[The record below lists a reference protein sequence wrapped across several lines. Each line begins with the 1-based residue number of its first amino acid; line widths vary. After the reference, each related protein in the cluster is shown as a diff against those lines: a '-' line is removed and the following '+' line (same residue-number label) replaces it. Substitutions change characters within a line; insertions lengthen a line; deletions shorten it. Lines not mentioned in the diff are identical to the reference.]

1 MDGSKEIYKM
11 KVLKFGGTSVANSES
26 LSSVLKIIQ
35 KQKKPVA
42 VVVSALAGITDL
54 LMEMLSLAQSGEDH
68 YKEGIAEIEKRHLEI
83 IKKFVPIQHQSA
95 IISFLKK
102 NLNELESR
110 LDAIHLLEEA
120 TPKNNASISS
130 YGEILSSNIIQEV
143 FSYHDID
150 SVLKDS
156 RALIKTE
163 IHNGKEVVNQTLSQ
177 ENIRNY
183 FKDNSSHVV
192 LLPGFIASNADSETT
207 TLGRGGSDYSAAIIA
222 SAISSEVLE
231 IWTDVSGMFTAHPKI
246 VAQAKPIK
254 KLTYYEAMELSH
266 FGAKVIFPPTLQ
278 PIIEKNIPIVIK
290 NTFAPEDLGTLID
303 DSPVVENG
311 EIVKGISHIDN
322 VALINLEGSGMI
334 GITGFSKRFFEALS
348 DENINVIMITQASSE
363 HSICI
368 GVREDEAI
376 AAKKVIDEKFA
387 FEISIK
393 KVSPAQIEKN
403 MVNIAVV
410 GEKMKDHQGIS
421 GKLFSS
427 LGANNINIRAI
438 AQGASERNISIIID
452 KKNVS
457 KAINT
462 LHESFFEAQIK
473 ELNLFVTGVGNVGS
487 KLLEQIEK
495 QTEYLIENLRLKIRV
510 IAISNSKKMIL
521 GTEAM
526 DLSRWK
532 SELDKSDTKANTDLF
547 FEHAKKLNLRNSIF
561 VDNTASE
568 LIAKEYARYLNNS
581 IGVVTC
587 NKIAAADELVNYLN
601 LKKIS
606 RKFGSPFLFET
617 NVGAGLPIIDTLNNL
632 IASGDQIIKIQAV
645 LSGSLNFVFNHFS
658 KGSSF
663 HDVVLEAQKQGYTEP
678 DPKIDLSGIDVA
690 RKILILA
697 RESGLKIELSEIEN
711 ESFLPQESLETKDNY
726 SFFESLKKYSD
737 HFEKMLENAEK
748 EGAKMKYVAQLENGK
763 AKVGIQLVKKGHDF
777 YNLEGSDNIILFYTN
792 RYKEQPLIVK
802 GAGAG
807 ADVTA
812 SGIFADIIRIGKQ

>member
-1 MDGSKEIYKM
+1 M
-11 KVLKFGGTSVANSES
+11 KVLKFGGTSVANSKN
-26 LSSVLKIIQ
+26 LTNVLKIVQ
-35 KQKKPVA
+35 KQKYPIA
-42 VVVSALAGITDL
+42 VVVSALGGITDL
-54 LMEMLSLAQSGEDH
+54 LMDMLSLAQSGDDN
-68 YKEGIAEIEKRHLEI
+68 YKNHLPLVEKRHLET
-83 IKKFVPIQHQSA
+83 IKSCVPIQHQSA

-102 NLNELESR
+102 HLNELESR

-120 TPKNNASISS
+120 TPKNNAAISA
-130 YGEILSSNIIQEV
+130 YGELLSSNIIQEI
-143 FSYHDID
+143 FSFNGID

-156 RALIKTE
+156 RDLITTLH
-163 IHNGKEVVNQTLSQ
+163 HNGREVVDQLTSEDNIKNFFK
-177 ENIRNY
+177 ENTAN
-183 FKDNSSHVV
+183 VV
-192 LLPGFIASNADSETT
+192 LLPGFIASNASGETT
-207 TLGRGGSDYSAAIIA
+207 TLGRGGSDYSAALIA
-222 SAISSEVLE
+222 SATESEVLE
-231 IWTDVSGMFTAHPKI
+231 IWTDVSGMYTAHPKI
-246 VAQAKPIK
+246 VAQAIPIE

-266 FGAKVIFPPTLQ
+266 FGAKVIYPPTLQ
-278 PIIEKNIPIVIK
+278 PIIEKKIPIVIK
-290 NTFAPEDLGTLID
+290 NTFAPEDAGTLID
-303 DSPVVENG
+303 DSPAVENG

-368 GVREDEAI
+368 GVKEEEAL

-387 FEISIK
+387 FEISIN
-393 KVSPAQIEKN
+393 KVAPAIIEKN

-452 KKNVS
+452 KKNVT

-495 QTEYLIENLRLKIRV
+495 QTNYLIENLRLKIRV
-510 IAISNSKKMIL
+510 IAISNSKKMVL
-521 GTEAM
+521 EEEGL
-526 DLSRWK
+526 DLSNWK
-532 SELDKSDTKANTDLF
+532 TKLQESKTNANRDSF
-547 FEHAKKLNLRNSIF
+547 FEYAKKLNLRNSIF

-568 LIAKEYARYLNNS
+568 VIAKEYAQYLNNN

-587 NKIAAADELVNYLN
+587 NKIAAADELNNYLN

-606 RKFGSPFLFET
+606 RKFGSPYLFET

-645 LSGSLNFVFNHFS
+645 LSGSLNFVFNNF
-658 KGSSF
+658 KAGASF
-663 HDVVLEAQKQGYTEP
+663 HDVVLEAQQQGYTEP

-697 RESGLKIELSEIEN
+697 RESGMSIELDEIEN
-711 ESFLPQESLETKDNY
+711 EAFLPQECLDTKDNK
-726 SFFESLKKYSD
+726 SFFKSLIQYSG

-763 AKVGIQLVKKGHDF
+763 AKVGIQLVKEGHDF

>member
-1 MDGSKEIYKM
+1 M

-26 LSSVLKIIQ
+26 LSNVIKIVKNQRGPI
-35 KQKKPVA
+35 V
-42 VVVSALAGITDL
+42 VVVSAFGGVTDL
-54 LMEMLSLAQSGEDH
+54 LMEMLSLAQNGDVK
-68 YKEGIAEIEKRHLEI
+68 YKDNLFKIEKRHLET
-83 IKKFVPIQHQSA
+83 IKKCIPIEHQSA

-102 NLNELESR
+102 HLNELESR

-120 TPKNNASISS
+120 TPKNNANIAS
-130 YGEILSSNIIQEV
+130 YGEILSSKIIHEI
-143 FSYHDID
+143 FHYNDIE
-150 SVLKDS
+150 SKLKDS
-156 RALIKTE
+156 REIIKTTS
-163 IHNGKEVVNQTLSQ
+163 HNGREIVDHQMTEERIKE
-177 ENIRNY
+177 Y
-183 FKDNSSHVV
+183 FSSKRSNVF
-192 LLPGFIASNADSETT
+192 LFPGFISSNPRGETT
-207 TLGRGGSDYSAAIIA
+207 TLGRGGSDYTAALIA
-222 SAISSEVLE
+222 SAINSEVLE
-231 IWTDVSGMFTAHPKI
+231 IWTDVSGMYTAHPKI
-246 VAQAKPIK
+246 VAQAKPIE
-254 KLTYYEAMELSH
+254 KLSYYEAMELSH
-266 FGAKVIFPPTLQ
+266 FGAKVIYPPTLQ
-278 PIIEKNIPIVIK
+278 PIIEKNIPIIIK
-290 NTFAPEDLGTLID
+290 NTFAPNDPGTLID
-303 DSPVVENG
+303 DTPAIENG
-311 EIVKGISHIDN
+311 EIVKGISHIDK

-348 DENINVIMITQASSE
+348 ESNINVIMITQASSE

-368 GVREDEAI
+368 GVKEVEAI
-376 AAKKVIDEKFA
+376 EAKKAIDEKFA
-387 FEISIK
+387 FEISIN
-393 KVSPAQIEKN
+393 KVAPAQIEKN

-452 KKNVS
+452 QNNVT

-462 LHESFFEAQIK
+462 LHESFFEEQIK

-495 QTEYLIENLRLKIRV
+495 QTEYLIKNLRLKIRV
-510 IAISNSKKMIL
+510 IALSNSKKMVL
-521 GTEAM
+521 GE
-526 DLSRWK
+526 DGIKLKEWK
-532 SELDKSDTKANTDLF
+532 SILKQSQTVADRNLF
-547 FEHAKKLNLRNSIF
+547 FEHIKRLNLRNSIF

-568 LIAKEYARYLNNS
+568 VVAKEYARYLNNN

-587 NKIAAADELVNYLN
+587 NKIAAADELNNYLN

-606 RKFGSPFLFET
+606 RKFGSPYLFET

-645 LSGSLNFVFNHFS
+645 LSGSLNFVFNNFK
-658 KGSSF
+658 KGVSF
-663 HDVVLEAQKQGYTEP
+663 HDVVLEAQQQGYTEP

-697 RESGLKIELSEIEN
+697 RESGMRVELEKIDN
-711 ESFLPQESLETKDNY
+711 EAFLPKECLDTKDNK
-726 SFFESLKKYSD
+726 SFFESLKKHSD

-748 EGAKMKYVAQLENGK
+748 QGAKMKYVAQLENGK
-763 AKVGIQLVKKGHDF
+763 AKVGIQMVEEGHDF

>member
-1 MDGSKEIYKM
+1 M
-11 KVLKFGGTSVANSES
+11 KVLKFGGTSVANAES
-26 LSSVLKIIQ
+26 LSNVLKIVQ
-35 KQKKPVA
+35 KQKGSTA
-42 VVVSALAGITDL
+42 VVVSALGGITDL
-54 LMEMLSLAQSGEDH
+54 LMEMLSSAQSGKQE
-68 YKEGIAEIEKRHLEI
+68 YRKGFLEIETRHMNI
-83 IKKFVPIQHQSA
+83 IKTFVPIGNQSA

-102 NLNELESR
+102 NLNDLEAQ

-120 TPKNNASISS
+120 TPKNFATISS
-130 YGEILSSNIIQEV
+130 YGEILSSRIIQEV
-143 FSYHDID
+143 FLYNDID
-150 SVLKDS
+150 SVYQDS
-156 RALIKTE
+156 RNLIKTVF
-163 IHNGKEVVNQTLSQ
+163 HDGRQVLDQ
-177 ENIRNY
+177 E
-183 FKDNSSHVV
+183 SSENAITSFFNENKSTTV
-192 LLPGFIASNADSETT
+192 LLPGYIASNENGETT

-222 SAISSEVLE
+222 SAINAEVLE
-231 IWTDVSGMFTAHPKI
+231 IWTDVSGMYTAHPKI
-246 VAQAKPIK
+246 VAQAKPID
-254 KLTYYEAMELSH
+254 KLSYYEAMELSH
-266 FGAKVIFPPTLQ
+266 FGAKVIYPPTLQ
-278 PIIEKNIPIVIK
+278 PIIEKNIPILIK
-290 NTFAPEDLGTLID
+290 NSFAPEDPGTIID
-303 DSPVVENG
+303 DTPIIENG
-311 EIVKGISHIDN
+311 EIVKGISHIDK

-334 GITGFSKRFFEALS
+334 GITGFSKRLFEALS
-348 DENINVIMITQASSE
+348 AAKINVIMITQASSE

-368 GVREDEAI
+368 GVREEDAM
-376 AAKKVIDEKFA
+376 AAKKAIDEKFA

-393 KVSPAQIEKN
+393 KVLPAQVEKD

-421 GKLFSS
+421 GKVFSS

-462 LHESFFEAQIK
+462 LHESFFEAQVK

-487 KLLEQIEK
+487 KLLEQIDN
-495 QTEYLIENLRLKIRV
+495 QTDYLIENLRLKIRV
-510 IAISNSKKMIL
+510 IAISNSKKMVL
-521 GTEAM
+521 GTDAM
-526 DLSRWK
+526 ELSQWDTILEE
-532 SELDKSDTKANTDLF
+532 SETKANVDLF

-568 LIAKEYARYLNNS
+568 VIAKEYARYLNNN

-587 NKIAAADELVNYLN
+587 NKIAAADALNNYLN

-606 RKFGSPFLFET
+606 RKYGSPYLFET

-645 LSGSLNFVFNHFS
+645 LSGSLNFVFNNFK
-658 KGSSF
+658 KGVKF
-663 HDVVLEAQKQGYTEP
+663 HDVVLEAQQQGYTEP

-697 RESGLKIELSEIEN
+697 RESGMKIELEAIEN
-711 ESFLPQESLETKDNY
+711 ESFLPEACLNTKDNK
-726 SFFESLKKYSD
+726 SFFESLLQHND

-748 EGAKMKYVAQLENGK
+748 HGAKMKYVAQLENGK
-763 AKVGIQLVKKGHDF
+763 AQVGIQLVKEGHDF

-792 RYKEQPLIVK
+792 RYSAQPLIVK

>member
-1 MDGSKEIYKM
+1 M
-11 KVLKFGGTSVANSES
+11 KVLKFGGTSVANAES
-26 LSSVLKIIQ
+26 LSNVLKIVQ
-35 KQKKPVA
+35 KQKGPAA
-42 VVVSALAGITDL
+42 VIVSALGGITDL
-54 LMEMLSLAQSGEDH
+54 LMEMLSSAQSGKQE
-68 YKEGIAEIEKRHLEI
+68 YRKGFLEIETRHMNI
-83 IKKFVPIQHQSA
+83 IKTFVPIGNQSA

-102 NLNELESR
+102 NLNDLEAQ

-120 TPKNNASISS
+120 TSKNFATISS
-130 YGEILSSNIIQEV
+130 YGEILSSRIIQEV
-143 FSYHDID
+143 FLYNDID
-150 SVLKDS
+150 SVYQDS
-156 RALIKTE
+156 RNLIKTVF
-163 IHNGKEVVNQTLSQ
+163 HDGRQVLDQ
-177 ENIRNY
+177 E
-183 FKDNSSHVV
+183 SSENAITSFFNENKSTTV
-192 LLPGFIASNADSETT
+192 LLPGYIASNENGETT

-222 SAISSEVLE
+222 SAINAEVLE
-231 IWTDVSGMFTAHPKI
+231 IWTDVSGMYTAHPKI
-246 VAQAKPIK
+246 VAQAKPID
-254 KLTYYEAMELSH
+254 KLSYYEAMELSH
-266 FGAKVIFPPTLQ
+266 FGAKVIYPPTLQ
-278 PIIEKNIPIVIK
+278 PIIEKNIPILIK
-290 NTFAPEDLGTLID
+290 NSFAPEDPGTIID
-303 DSPVVENG
+303 DTPIIENG
-311 EIVKGISHIDN
+311 EIVKGISHIDK

-334 GITGFSKRFFEALS
+334 GITGFSKRLFEALS
-348 DENINVIMITQASSE
+348 AAKINVIMITQASSE

-368 GVREDEAI
+368 GVREEDAM
-376 AAKKVIDEKFA
+376 AAKKAIDEKFA

-393 KVSPAQIEKN
+393 KVLPAQVEKD

-421 GKLFSS
+421 GKVFSS

-462 LHESFFEAQIK
+462 LHESFFEAQVK

-487 KLLEQIEK
+487 KLLEQIDN
-495 QTEYLIENLRLKIRV
+495 QTDYLIENLRLKIRV
-510 IAISNSKKMIL
+510 IAISNSKKMVL
-521 GTEAM
+521 GTDAM
-526 DLSRWK
+526 ELSQWDTILEE
-532 SELDKSDTKANTDLF
+532 SEIKANVDLF

-568 LIAKEYARYLNNS
+568 VIAKEYARYLNNN

-587 NKIAAADELVNYLN
+587 NKIAAADALNNYLN

-606 RKFGSPFLFET
+606 RKYGSPYLFET

-645 LSGSLNFVFNHFS
+645 LSGSLNFVFNNFK
-658 KGSSF
+658 KGVKF
-663 HDVVLEAQKQGYTEP
+663 HDVVLEAQQQGYTEP

-697 RESGLKIELSEIEN
+697 RESGMKIELEAIEN
-711 ESFLPQESLETKDNY
+711 ESFLPEACLNTKDNK
-726 SFFESLKKYSD
+726 SFFESLLQHND

-748 EGAKMKYVAQLENGK
+748 HGAKMKYVAQLENGK
-763 AKVGIQLVKKGHDF
+763 AQVGIQLVKEGHDF

-792 RYKEQPLIVK
+792 RYSAQPLIVK

>member
-1 MDGSKEIYKM
+1 M
-11 KVLKFGGTSVANSES
+11 KVLKFGGTSVANSKN
-26 LSSVLKIIQ
+26 LTNVLKIVQ
-35 KQKKPVA
+35 KQKYPIA
-42 VVVSALAGITDL
+42 LVVSALGGITDL
-54 LMEMLSLAQSGEDH
+54 LMDMLSLAQSGDDN
-68 YKEGIAEIEKRHLEI
+68 YKNHLPLVEKRHLET
-83 IKKFVPIQHQSA
+83 IKSCVPIQHQSA

-102 NLNELESR
+102 HLNELESR

-120 TPKNNASISS
+120 TPKNNAAISA
-130 YGEILSSNIIQEV
+130 YGELLSSNIIQEI
-143 FSYHDID
+143 FSFNGID

-156 RALIKTE
+156 RDLITTLH
-163 IHNGKEVVNQTLSQ
+163 HNGREVVDQLTSEDNIKNFFK
-177 ENIRNY
+177 ENTAN
-183 FKDNSSHVV
+183 VV
-192 LLPGFIASNADSETT
+192 LLPGFIASNASGETT
-207 TLGRGGSDYSAAIIA
+207 TLGRGGSDYSAALIA
-222 SAISSEVLE
+222 SATESEVLE

-246 VAQAKPIK
+246 VAQAKPIE

-266 FGAKVIFPPTLQ
+266 FGAKVIYPPTLQ
-278 PIIEKNIPIVIK
+278 PIIEKKIPIVIK
-290 NTFAPEDLGTLID
+290 NTFAPEDAGTLID

-368 GVREDEAI
+368 GVKEEEAL

-387 FEISIK
+387 FEISIN
-393 KVSPAQIEKN
+393 KVAPAIIEKN

-452 KKNVS
+452 KKNVT

-462 LHESFFEAQIK
+462 LHESFFEAQVK

-495 QTEYLIENLRLKIRV
+495 QTNYLIENLRLKIRV
-510 IAISNSKKMIL
+510 IAISNSKKMVFEEEGL
-521 GTEAM
+521 N
-526 DLSRWK
+526 LSNWK
-532 SELDKSDTKANTDLF
+532 TKLQESKTNANRVSF
-547 FEHAKKLNLRNSIF
+547 FEYAKKLNLRNSIF

-568 LIAKEYARYLNNS
+568 VIAKEYAQYLNNN

-587 NKIAAADELVNYLN
+587 NKIAAADELNNYLN

-606 RKFGSPFLFET
+606 RKFGSPYLFET

-645 LSGSLNFVFNHFS
+645 LSGSLNFVFNNF
-658 KGSSF
+658 KAGASF
-663 HDVVLEAQKQGYTEP
+663 HDVVLEAQQQGYTEP

-697 RESGLKIELSEIEN
+697 RESGMSIELDEIEN
-711 ESFLPQESLETKDNY
+711 ESFLPQECLDTKDNK
-726 SFFESLKKYSD
+726 SFFESLIQYSG

-763 AKVGIQLVKKGHDF
+763 AKVGIQLVKEGHDF

>member
-1 MDGSKEIYKM
+1 M

-26 LSSVLKIIQ
+26 LSNVIKIIKNQ
-35 KQKKPVA
+35 KAPLA
-42 VVVSALAGITDL
+42 VVVSALGGITDL
-54 LMEMLSLAQSGEDH
+54 LMEMLSFAQSGEDK
-68 YKEGIAEIEKRHLEI
+68 YKDILLNIEKRHLET
-83 IKKFVPIQHQSA
+83 IKKCIPIEHQSA

-102 NLNELESR
+102 HLNELESR
-110 LDAIHLLEEA
+110 VDAIHLLEEA
-120 TPKNNASISS
+120 TPKNNASIAS
-130 YGEILSSNIIQEV
+130 YGEILSSKIIHEI
-143 FSYHDID
+143 FHYNGIESE
-150 SVLKDS
+150 LKDS
-156 RALIKTE
+156 RDIIKTTL
-163 IHNGKEVVNQTLSQ
+163 HNGREIVDHQLTEEKIKKFFSGKRSN
-177 ENIRNY
+177 
-183 FKDNSSHVV
+183 VV
-192 LLPGFIASNADSETT
+192 LLPGFIASNASGETT
-207 TLGRGGSDYSAAIIA
+207 TLGRGGSDYSAALIA
-222 SAISSEVLE
+222 GATKSQVLE
-231 IWTDVSGMFTAHPKI
+231 IWTDVSGMYTAHPKI
-246 VAQAKPIK
+246 VAQAKPIE
-254 KLTYYEAMELSH
+254 KLSYYEAMELSH
-266 FGAKVIFPPTLQ
+266 FGAKVIYPPTLQ

-290 NTFAPEDLGTLID
+290 NTFAPEDAGTLID
-303 DSPVVENG
+303 DTPAAENG
-311 EIVKGISHIDN
+311 EIVKGISHIDK

-334 GITGFSKRFFEALS
+334 GITGFSKRFFGALS
-348 DENINVIMITQASSE
+348 DSNINVIMITQASSE
-363 HSICI
+363 HSICV
-368 GVREDEAI
+368 GVKEDEAL
-376 AAKKVIDEKFA
+376 AAKKAIDEKFA
-387 FEISIK
+387 FEISNN
-393 KVSPAQIEKN
+393 KVAPAQIEKD

-452 KKNVS
+452 QKNVI

-510 IAISNSKKMIL
+510 IAISNSKKMVL
-521 GTEAM
+521 GDNAQELKDWKSKLQLSQTEAN
-526 DLSRWK
+526 R
-532 SELDKSDTKANTDLF
+532 DLF
-547 FEHAKKLNLRNSIF
+547 FEHIKKLNLRNSIF

-568 LIAKEYARYLNNS
+568 IIAKEYARYLNNN

-587 NKIAAADELVNYLN
+587 NKIAAADELNNYLN

-606 RKFGSPFLFET
+606 RKFGSPYLFET

-632 IASGDQIIKIQAV
+632 IASGDRIIKIQAV
-645 LSGSLNFVFNHFS
+645 LSGSLNFVFNNFK
-658 KGSSF
+658 KGVSF
-663 HDVVLEAQKQGYTEP
+663 HDVVLEAQQQGYTEP

-697 RESGLKIELSEIEN
+697 RESGMRIELEEIEN
-711 ESFLPQESLETKDNY
+711 QAFLPKECLDTKDNK
-726 SFFESLKKYSD
+726 SFFESLVKHSN
-737 HFEKMLENAEK
+737 HFDKMLENADK

-763 AKVGIQLVKKGHDF
+763 AKVGIQMVKEGHDF

>member
-1 MDGSKEIYKM
+1 M
-11 KVLKFGGTSVANSES
+11 KVLKFGGTSVANSKS
-26 LSSVLKIIQ
+26 LNSVLEIIKSQ
-35 KQKKPVA
+35 KGSIA
-42 VVVSALAGITDL
+42 VVVSALGGVTDML
-54 LMEMLSLAQSGEDH
+54 IEMLSMVKEADEN
-68 YKEGIAEIEKRHLEI
+68 YKDLLPEIERRHLEI
-83 IKKFVPIQHQSA
+83 IKQCIPIQHQSA

-102 NLNELESR
+102 HTNELESR
-110 LDAIHLLEEA
+110 LDALFLLEEV
-120 TPKNNASISS
+120 TQKNTAAIAS
-130 YGEILSSNIIQEV
+130 YGEILSSGIIQEV
-143 FSYHDID
+143 FKYNGID
-150 SVLKDS
+150 SILKDT
-156 RALIKTE
+156 RTLIKTTT
-163 IHNGKEVVNQTLSQ
+163 HNGREIVDNDPTQKNITQFFKENRCNV
-177 ENIRNY
+177 I
-183 FKDNSSHVV
+183 
-192 LLPGFIASNADSETT
+192 LLPGFIASNELQETT
-207 TLGRGGSDYSAAIIA
+207 TLGRGGSDYSAALIA
-222 SAISSEVLE
+222 SNTNAEVLE
-231 IWTDVSGMFTAHPKI
+231 IWTDVSGMYTAHPKI
-246 VAQAKPIK
+246 VAQAKPIE
-254 KLTYYEAMELSH
+254 KLTYFEAMELSH
-266 FGAKVIFPPTLQ
+266 FGAKVIYPPTLQ
-278 PIIEKNIPIVIK
+278 PIVEKNIPIRIK
-290 NTFAPEDLGTLID
+290 NTFAPQDKGTLID
-303 DSPVVENG
+303 HLPAPENG
-311 EIVKGISHIDN
+311 EIVKGISHIDH

-363 HSICI
+363 YSICI
-368 GVREDEAI
+368 GVNEAE
-376 AAKKVIDEKFA
+376 AERAKKAIDEKFA
-387 FEISIK
+387 FEISIH
-393 KVSPAQIEKN
+393 KVAPAKIERH

-452 KKNVS
+452 KKNVV

-487 KLLEQIEK
+487 KLLEQIDQ

-510 IAISNSKKMIL
+510 IAISNSKKMVL
-521 GTEAM
+521 GDTAM
-526 DLSRWK
+526 NLSQWRNELEK
-532 SELDKSDTKANTDLF
+532 SKTKADRDQF
-547 FEHAKKLNLRNSIF
+547 FKHAKKLNLRNSIF

-568 LIAKEYARYLNNS
+568 IIAKEYARYLNNN

-606 RKFGSPFLFET
+606 RKFGSPYLFET

-632 IASGDQIIKIQAV
+632 VASGDQIIKIQAV
-645 LSGSLNFVFNHFS
+645 LSGSLNFVFNHFK
-658 KGSSF
+658 KGTSF
-663 HDVVLEAQKQGYTEP
+663 HDIVLQAQQQGYTEP
-678 DPKIDLSGIDVA
+678 DPKIDLSGVDVA

-697 RESGLKIELSEIEN
+697 RESGLKIELEEIEN
-711 ESFLPQESLETKDNY
+711 ESFLPQQCLNAPDNKA
-726 SFFESLKKYSD
+726 FFESLIQYSD
-737 HFEKMLENAEK
+737 HFEAILEKADREN
-748 EGAKMKYVAQLENGK
+748 AKMKYVAQLENGK
-763 AKVGIQLVKKGHDF
+763 AKVGIQLVKEGHDF

>member
-1 MDGSKEIYKM
+1 M

-26 LSSVLKIIQ
+26 LSNVIKIVKNQRGPI
-35 KQKKPVA
+35 V
-42 VVVSALAGITDL
+42 VVVSAFGGVTDL
-54 LMEMLSLAQSGEDH
+54 LMEMLSLAQNGDVK
-68 YKEGIAEIEKRHLEI
+68 YKDNLFEIEKRHLET
-83 IKKFVPIQHQSA
+83 IKKCIPIEHQSA

-102 NLNELESR
+102 HLNELESR

-120 TPKNNASISS
+120 TPKNNANIAS
-130 YGEILSSNIIQEV
+130 YGEILSSKIIHEI
-143 FSYHDID
+143 FHYNDIE
-150 SVLKDS
+150 SKLKDS
-156 RALIKTE
+156 REIIKTTS
-163 IHNGKEVVNQTLSQ
+163 HNGREIVDHQMTEERIKE
-177 ENIRNY
+177 Y
-183 FKDNSSHVV
+183 FSSKRSNVF
-192 LLPGFIASNADSETT
+192 LLPGFISSNPRGETT
-207 TLGRGGSDYSAAIIA
+207 TLGRGGSDYTAALIA
-222 SAISSEVLE
+222 SAINSEVLE
-231 IWTDVSGMFTAHPKI
+231 IWTDVSGMYTAHPKI
-246 VAQAKPIK
+246 VAQAKPIE
-254 KLTYYEAMELSH
+254 KLSYYEAMELSH
-266 FGAKVIFPPTLQ
+266 FGAKVIYPPTLQ
-278 PIIEKNIPIVIK
+278 PIIEKNIPIIIK
-290 NTFAPEDLGTLID
+290 NTFAPNDPGTLID
-303 DSPVVENG
+303 DTPAIENG
-311 EIVKGISHIDN
+311 EIVKGISHIDK

-348 DENINVIMITQASSE
+348 ESNINVIMITQASSE

-368 GVREDEAI
+368 GVKEVEALE
-376 AAKKVIDEKFA
+376 AKKAIDEKFA
-387 FEISIK
+387 FEISIN
-393 KVSPAQIEKN
+393 KVAPAQIEKN

-452 KKNVS
+452 QNNVT

-462 LHESFFEAQIK
+462 LHESFFEEQIK

-487 KLLEQIEK
+487 KLMEQIEK
-495 QTEYLIENLRLKIRV
+495 QTEYLIKNLRLKIRV
-510 IAISNSKKMIL
+510 IALSNSKKMVL
-521 GTEAM
+521 GE
-526 DLSRWK
+526 DGIKLKEWK
-532 SELDKSDTKANTDLF
+532 SILKQSQTVADRNLF
-547 FEHAKKLNLRNSIF
+547 FEHIKRLNLRNSIF

-568 LIAKEYARYLNNS
+568 VVAKEYARYLNNN

-587 NKIAAADELVNYLN
+587 NKIAAADELNNYLN

-606 RKFGSPFLFET
+606 RKFGSPYLFET

-645 LSGSLNFVFNHFS
+645 LSGSLNFVFNNFK
-658 KGSSF
+658 KGVSF
-663 HDVVLEAQKQGYTEP
+663 HDVVLEAQQQGYTEP

-697 RESGLKIELSEIEN
+697 RESGMRVELEEIDN
-711 ESFLPQESLETKDNY
+711 EAFLPKECLDTKDNK
-726 SFFESLKKYSD
+726 SFFESLKKHSD

-748 EGAKMKYVAQLENGK
+748 QGAKMKYVAQLENGK
-763 AKVGIQLVKKGHDF
+763 AKVGIQMVEEGHDF

>member
-1 MDGSKEIYKM
+1 M
-11 KVLKFGGTSVANSES
+11 KVLKFGGTSVANSKN
-26 LSSVLKIIQ
+26 LTNVLKIVQ
-35 KQKKPVA
+35 KQKYPIA
-42 VVVSALAGITDL
+42 VVVSALGGITDL
-54 LMEMLSLAQSGEDH
+54 LMDMLSLAQSGDDN
-68 YKEGIAEIEKRHLEI
+68 YKNHLPLVEKRHLET
-83 IKKFVPIQHQSA
+83 IKSCVPIQHQSA

-102 NLNELESR
+102 HLNELESR

-120 TPKNNASISS
+120 TPKNNAAISA
-130 YGEILSSNIIQEV
+130 YGELLSSNIIQEI
-143 FSYHDID
+143 FSFNGID

-156 RALIKTE
+156 RDLITTLH
-163 IHNGKEVVNQTLSQ
+163 HNGREVVDQLTSEDNIKNFFK
-177 ENIRNY
+177 ENTAN
-183 FKDNSSHVV
+183 VV
-192 LLPGFIASNADSETT
+192 LLPGFIASNASGETT
-207 TLGRGGSDYSAAIIA
+207 TLGRGGSDYSAALIA
-222 SAISSEVLE
+222 SATESEVLE
-231 IWTDVSGMFTAHPKI
+231 IWTDVSGMYTAHPKI
-246 VAQAKPIK
+246 VAQAIPIE

-266 FGAKVIFPPTLQ
+266 FGAKVIYPPTLQ
-278 PIIEKNIPIVIK
+278 PIIEKKIPIVIK
-290 NTFAPEDLGTLID
+290 NTFAPEDAGTLID
-303 DSPVVENG
+303 DSPAVENG

-368 GVREDEAI
+368 GVKEEEAL

-387 FEISIK
+387 FEISIN
-393 KVSPAQIEKN
+393 KVAPAIIEKN

-452 KKNVS
+452 KKNVT

-495 QTEYLIENLRLKIRV
+495 QTNYLIENLRLKIRV
-510 IAISNSKKMIL
+510 IAISNSKKMVL
-521 GTEAM
+521 EEEGL
-526 DLSRWK
+526 DLSNWK
-532 SELDKSDTKANTDLF
+532 TKLQESKTNANRDSF
-547 FEHAKKLNLRNSIF
+547 FEYAKKLNLRNSIF

-568 LIAKEYARYLNNS
+568 VIAKEYAQYLNNN

-587 NKIAAADELVNYLN
+587 NKIAAADELNNYLN

-606 RKFGSPFLFET
+606 RKFGSPYLFET

-645 LSGSLNFVFNHFS
+645 LSGSLNFVFNNF
-658 KGSSF
+658 KAGASF
-663 HDVVLEAQKQGYTEP
+663 HDVVLEAQQQGYTEP

-697 RESGLKIELSEIEN
+697 RESGMSIELDEIEN
-711 ESFLPQESLETKDNY
+711 ESFLPQECLDTKDNK
-726 SFFESLKKYSD
+726 SFFKSLIQYSG

-748 EGAKMKYVAQLENGK
+748 EGVKMKYVAQLENGK
-763 AKVGIQLVKKGHDF
+763 AKVGIQLVKEGHDF

>member
-1 MDGSKEIYKM
+1 M
-11 KVLKFGGTSVANSES
+11 KVLKFGGTSVANSKN
-26 LSSVLKIIQ
+26 LTNVLKIVQ
-35 KQKKPVA
+35 KQKYPIA
-42 VVVSALAGITDL
+42 VVVSALGGITDL
-54 LMEMLSLAQSGEDH
+54 LMDMLSLAQSGDDN
-68 YKEGIAEIEKRHLEI
+68 YKNHLPLVEKRHLET
-83 IKKFVPIQHQSA
+83 IKSCVPIQHQSA

-102 NLNELESR
+102 HLNELESR

-120 TPKNNASISS
+120 TPKNNAAISA
-130 YGEILSSNIIQEV
+130 YGELLSSNIIQEI
-143 FSYHDID
+143 FSFNGID

-156 RALIKTE
+156 RDLITTLH
-163 IHNGKEVVNQTLSQ
+163 HNGREVVDQLTSEDNIKNFFK
-177 ENIRNY
+177 ENTAN
-183 FKDNSSHVV
+183 VV
-192 LLPGFIASNADSETT
+192 LLPGFIASNASGETT
-207 TLGRGGSDYSAAIIA
+207 TLGRGGSDYSAALIA
-222 SAISSEVLE
+222 SATESEVLE
-231 IWTDVSGMFTAHPKI
+231 IWTDVSGMYTAHPKI
-246 VAQAKPIK
+246 VAQAIPIE

-266 FGAKVIFPPTLQ
+266 FGAKVIYPPTLQ
-278 PIIEKNIPIVIK
+278 PIIEKKIPIVIK
-290 NTFAPEDLGTLID
+290 NTFAPEDAGTLID
-303 DSPVVENG
+303 DSPAVENG

-368 GVREDEAI
+368 GVKEEEALT
-376 AAKKVIDEKFA
+376 AKKVIDEKFA
-387 FEISIK
+387 FEISIN
-393 KVSPAQIEKN
+393 KVAPAIIEKN

-452 KKNVS
+452 KKNVT

-495 QTEYLIENLRLKIRV
+495 QTNYLIENLRLKIRV
-510 IAISNSKKMIL
+510 IAISNSKKMVL
-521 GTEAM
+521 EEEGL
-526 DLSRWK
+526 DLSNWK
-532 SELDKSDTKANTDLF
+532 TKLQESKTNANRDSF
-547 FEHAKKLNLRNSIF
+547 FEYAKKLNLRNSIF

-568 LIAKEYARYLNNS
+568 VIAKEYAQYLNNN

-587 NKIAAADELVNYLN
+587 NKIAAADELNNYLN

-606 RKFGSPFLFET
+606 RKFGSPYLFET

-645 LSGSLNFVFNHFS
+645 LSGSLNFVFNNF
-658 KGSSF
+658 KAGASF
-663 HDVVLEAQKQGYTEP
+663 HDVVLEAQQQGYTEP

-697 RESGLKIELSEIEN
+697 RESGMSIELDEIEN
-711 ESFLPQESLETKDNY
+711 EAFLPQECLDTKDNK
-726 SFFESLKKYSD
+726 SFFKSLIQYSG

-748 EGAKMKYVAQLENGK
+748 EGVKMKYVAQLENGK
-763 AKVGIQLVKKGHDF
+763 AKVGIQLVKEGHDF

>member
-1 MDGSKEIYKM
+1 M
-11 KVLKFGGTSVANSES
+11 KVLKFGGTSVANSKN
-26 LSSVLKIIQ
+26 LTNVLKIVQ
-35 KQKKPVA
+35 KQKYPIA
-42 VVVSALAGITDL
+42 VVVSALGGITDL
-54 LMEMLSLAQSGEDH
+54 LMDMLSLAQSGDDN
-68 YKEGIAEIEKRHLEI
+68 YKNHLPLVEKRHLET
-83 IKKFVPIQHQSA
+83 IKSCVPIQHQSA

-102 NLNELESR
+102 HLNELESR

-120 TPKNNASISS
+120 TPKNNAAISA
-130 YGEILSSNIIQEV
+130 YGELLSSNIIQEI
-143 FSYHDID
+143 FSFNGID

-156 RALIKTE
+156 RDLITTLH
-163 IHNGKEVVNQTLSQ
+163 HNGREVVEQLTSEDNIKNFFK
-177 ENIRNY
+177 ENTAN
-183 FKDNSSHVV
+183 VV
-192 LLPGFIASNADSETT
+192 LLPGFIASNASGETT
-207 TLGRGGSDYSAAIIA
+207 TLGRGGSDYSAALIA
-222 SAISSEVLE
+222 SATESEVLE
-231 IWTDVSGMFTAHPKI
+231 IWTDVSGMYTAHPKI
-246 VAQAKPIK
+246 VAQAIPIE

-266 FGAKVIFPPTLQ
+266 FGAKVIYPPTLQ
-278 PIIEKNIPIVIK
+278 PIIEKKIPIVIK
-290 NTFAPEDLGTLID
+290 NTFAPEDAGTLID
-303 DSPVVENG
+303 DSPAVENG

-368 GVREDEAI
+368 GVKEEEAL

-387 FEISIK
+387 FEISIN
-393 KVSPAQIEKN
+393 KVAPAIIEKN

-427 LGANNINIRAI
+427 LGVNNINIRAI

-452 KKNVS
+452 KKNVT

-462 LHESFFEAQIK
+462 LHESFFEAQVK

-495 QTEYLIENLRLKIRV
+495 QTNYLIENLRLKIRV
-510 IAISNSKKMIL
+510 IAISNSKKMVL
-521 GTEAM
+521 EEEGL
-526 DLSRWK
+526 DLSNWK
-532 SELDKSDTKANTDLF
+532 TKLQESKTNANRDSF
-547 FEHAKKLNLRNSIF
+547 FEYAKKLNLRNSIF

-568 LIAKEYARYLNNS
+568 VIAKEYAQYLNNN

-587 NKIAAADELVNYLN
+587 NKIAAADELNNYLN

-606 RKFGSPFLFET
+606 RKFGSPYLFET

-645 LSGSLNFVFNHFS
+645 LSGSLNFVFNNF
-658 KGSSF
+658 KAGASF
-663 HDVVLEAQKQGYTEP
+663 HDVVLEAQQQGYTEP

-697 RESGLKIELSEIEN
+697 RESGMSIELDEIEN
-711 ESFLPQESLETKDNY
+711 ESFLPQECLDTKDNK
-726 SFFESLKKYSD
+726 SFFESLIQYSG

-763 AKVGIQLVKKGHDF
+763 AKVGIQLVKEGRDF